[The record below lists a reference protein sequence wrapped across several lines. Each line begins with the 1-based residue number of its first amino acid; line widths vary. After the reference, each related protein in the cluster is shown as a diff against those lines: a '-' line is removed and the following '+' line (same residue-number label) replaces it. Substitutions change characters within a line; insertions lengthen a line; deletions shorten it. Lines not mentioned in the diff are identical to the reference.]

1 MGQVI
6 DAHEANE
13 ISFRYGDKT
22 AVGLHRR
29 ESSMRKLL
37 VFIVA
42 LATFSLIASAASAGK
57 VKIAGAVP
65 ALRSGPPAIA
75 QVAHSPKAVAF
86 MGARK
91 CVATKT
97 SASSIAESQRRRRV
111 CQYHSALP
119 SAGIRELP
127 PHHSPNLRRRDPPA
141 DVLTDLREKLS
152 PFYSDIG
159 RPSIDSEL
167 MLRMLIGG

>member
-1 MGQVI
+1 MKRT
-6 DAHEANE
+6 
-13 ISFRYGDKT
+13 RYHSDTGTRPRWVCIGGK
-22 AVGLHRR
+22 APCVNSW
-29 ESSMRKLL
+29 SSSSHLPHSRSS
-37 VFIVA
+37 
-42 LATFSLIASAASAGK
+42 LARPRLERSRSPGPI
-57 VKIAGAVP
+57 P

-111 CQYHSALP
+111 CQHHSALP

-127 PHHSPNLRRRDPPA
+127 PHHSQIYAAEILQQTW
-141 DVLTDLREKLS
+141 LTDLREKLS

-159 RPSIDSEL
+159 RPPIDSEL

>member
-6 DAHEANE
+6 DAYEANE

-57 VKIAGAVP
+57 VKIAGAHSSSEI
-65 ALRSGPPAIA
+65 RST
-75 QVAHSPKAVAF
+75 
-86 MGARK
+86 
-91 CVATKT
+91 CD
-97 SASSIAESQRRRRV
+97 
-111 CQYHSALP
+111 
-119 SAGIRELP
+119 SAGGTFSEGGGLYWCAKVCG
-127 PHHSPNLRRRDPPA
+127 NQ
-141 DVLTDLREKLS
+141 DVCLVNC
-152 PFYSDIG
+152 
-159 RPSIDSEL
+159 
-167 MLRMLIGG
+167 

>member
-57 VKIAGAVP
+57 VKIAGAHSSSEI
-65 ALRSGPPAIA
+65 RST
-75 QVAHSPKAVAF
+75 
-86 MGARK
+86 
-91 CVATKT
+91 CD
-97 SASSIAESQRRRRV
+97 
-111 CQYHSALP
+111 
-119 SAGIRELP
+119 SAGGTFSEGGGLYGCAKVCG
-127 PHHSPNLRRRDPPA
+127 NQ
-141 DVLTDLREKLS
+141 DVCLVNC
-152 PFYSDIG
+152 
-159 RPSIDSEL
+159 
-167 MLRMLIGG
+167 